1 MTLLAAG
8 LLGLIAWWYW
18 SRSGARGLV
27 PGDLLSKAPGWVAL
41 ALALICV
48 LRGRLDFA
56 LVLGAGALWFLEG
69 PAGIGRRLRGL
80 FGKRSETGAVAFDA
94 AGDGDRPGVEPEA
107 LRQLTDLGGHR
118 RRTEHQDGRSR
129 SGHRRGKTPSTQ
141 RADQIVR
148 RRHRRRPVRLVQ
160 PILGR
165 GHEVARIGG
174 QRDDGEGRPAQVE
187 HGVGA
192 RNRIREQ
199 PAGER
204 RRRLGVGH
212 EDRCVD
218 VGVHRET
225 VRVIRGDAVS

>member
-94 AGDGDRPGVEPEA
+94 AGDGAPLDGTVRAGSLGGRRLSSLTASDIAA
-107 LRQLTDLGGHR
+107 LRAGLAVRDPAAA
-118 RRTEHQDGRSR
+118 
-129 SGHRRGKTPSTQ
+129 RGLE
-141 RADQIVR
+141 AYLD
-148 RRHRRRPVRLVQ
+148 RRHPGWREHAERDRDPR
-160 PILGR
+160 
-165 GHEVARIGG
+165 AR
-174 QRDDGEGRPAQVE
+174 RPAQP
-187 HGVGA
+187 GA
-192 RNRIREQ
+192 MTQEEAYQVLGLERGASPESIRAAHRALMKRIHPDQ
-199 PAGER
+199 GGSAER
-204 RRRLGVGH
+204 AARVNAARDRLT
-212 EDRCVD
+212 DR
-218 VGVHRET
+218 HR
-225 VRVIRGDAVS
+225 